1 MYDRYHKWHY
11 SQTNHCNDN
20 CNDFS
25 DYNDIIAPLDKRI
38 MFHYKWHYY
47 SLEPNSPPFY
57 PSFNPFS
64 ALPPQAV
71 ILITRQ
77 LPEEIASIFVIAIPF
92 IIRRS
97 PKYYKKSS
105 VTGPL
110 GSFHLLDYIFNRQ
123 FKHFHPS
130 FILISLEIQSKFSLK
145 YSPVD
150 FSNRGNETVWGSL
163 LIWSKFGSQVTILK
177 EVWLIEE
184 NFFSHFFSMKI
195 SQATL
200 FAEIIV
206 LKIFVVW

>member
-1 MYDRYHKWHY
+1 MALLLIRTELSSLLSLIPPSSLLVPLLPRQWFLL
-11 SQTNHCNDN
+11 QDN
-20 CNDFS
+20 S
-25 DYNDIIAPLDKRI
+25 RRR
-38 MFHYKWHYY
+38 
-47 SLEPNSPPFY
+47 SLLY
-57 PSFNPFS
+57 LALPSFSSSVVHRN
-64 ALPPQAV
+64 
-71 ILITRQ
+71 
-77 LPEEIASIFVIAIPF
+77 
-92 IIRRS
+92 II
-97 PKYYKKSS
+97 KKSS

-110 GSFHLLDYIFNRQ
+110 GSFHSLDYIFNRQ

-177 EVWLIEE
+177 EVWLVEE
-184 NFFSHFFSMKI
+184 NFFLHFFI
-195 SQATL
+195 GENTL

>member
-1 MYDRYHKWHY
+1 M
-11 SQTNHCNDN
+11 
-20 CNDFS
+20 
-25 DYNDIIAPLDKRI
+25 I
-38 MFHYKWHYY
+38 MLHYKWHYY
-47 SLEPNSPPFY
+47 SLEPNSPLYY
-57 PSFNPFS
+57 PSFIPFS
-64 ALPPQAV
+64 ALAPQAV

-77 LPEEIASIFVIAIPF
+77 HLEEIASIFGIAIIF
-92 IIRRS
+92 IIRCS

-110 GSFHLLDYIFNRQ
+110 GSFHLLDFIFNRQ

-184 NFFSHFFSMKI
+184 NFFS
-195 SQATL
+195 
-200 FAEIIV
+200 IILQSLCLV
-206 LKIFVVW
+206 PLTMGACLQ